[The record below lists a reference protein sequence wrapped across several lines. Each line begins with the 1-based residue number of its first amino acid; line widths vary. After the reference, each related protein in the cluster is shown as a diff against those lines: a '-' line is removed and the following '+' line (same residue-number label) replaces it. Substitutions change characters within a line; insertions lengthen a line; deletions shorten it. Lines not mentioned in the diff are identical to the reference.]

1 MAYDVARQLLEEQG
15 KLNSEKTAYLADLSK
30 FSIMRKSNILDTE
43 QPQLGYFN
51 YDFTKLMESKF
62 TVDPAEVYHPEGVT
76 IEIYHSNQ
84 QRDLIS
90 GYVNQY
96 GTTLIGLGRIL
107 IRANMNRLYR
117 SARSVDNDTTVESQ
131 DIRENRRSHN
141 NLIH

>member
-1 MAYDVARQLLEEQG
+1 
-15 KLNSEKTAYLADLSK
+15 
-30 FSIMRKSNILDTE
+30 MRKSDILDTE
-43 QPQLGYFN
+43 QPQLAHFN
-51 YDFTKLMESKF
+51 YDFAKLMESKF
-62 TVDPAEVYHPEGVT
+62 TVDPVEVYHPEGVVV
-76 IEIYHSNQ
+76 EIYHSDQ

-117 SARSVDNDTTVESQ
+117 SARSVDGDTLVESQ